1 MQKAPQKQAA
11 LCAKS
16 ISVSWDNK
24 VIVQNVSLEVF
35 PGEIVGLIGKSGC
48 GKTSLLHALAGLV
61 APTAGAVTIEGSD
74 HTARPGAAS
83 YMFQKDLLIPSKTV
97 IDNVCLPRVIAGVA
111 PAQARQEATDFFK
124 IFGLDGTQELWPY
137 QLSGGMKQRAALLR
151 TYMMGNR
158 VVLLDEPFSALD
170 ALTRT
175 ELREWY
181 RAMARKLG
189 LASLIVTHDVDEAL
203 VLADRIYVLHT
214 GGASGEN
221 GGAIDAGNPAHAPA
235 HISYELRVE
244 RPCERGVLDL
254 DAPADMV
261 TELDTCPS
269 ASEQVSVSANTS
281 ANATLAESFSLTPRF
296 LQYKKQL
303 LEQLA

>member
-1 MQKAPQKQAA
+1 MQKTPEQQSVSRVHADSHAHAA
-11 LCAKS
+11 LQEHVALQAHAASQAHAVLRADS
-16 ISVSWDNK
+16 ISVSWNNK
-24 VIVQNVSLEVF
+24 VVVQNVSLEVF

-61 APTAGAVTIEGSD
+61 TPVTGTVTIEGVD
-74 HTARPGAAS
+74 CTACPGAAS

-97 IDNVCLPRVIAGVA
+97 IDNVCLPRIVAGIA
-111 PAQARQEATDFFK
+111 PAQARQEAAKLFAT
-124 IFGLDGTQELWPY
+124 FGLDGTQDRWPY
-137 QLSGGMKQRAALLR
+137 QLSGGMRQRAALLR
-151 TYMMGNR
+151 TYLMGNR

-181 RAMARKLG
+181 RTMACKLD

-214 GGASGEN
+214 SNAGEK
-221 GGAIDAGNPAHAPA
+221 PAR
-235 HISYELRVE
+235 ISYELQVE
-244 RPCERGVLDL
+244 RPCEKTVLNVGGSGD
-254 DAPADMV
+254 
-261 TELDTCPS
+261 
-269 ASEQVSVSANTS
+269 VSAVQASVT
-281 ANATLAESFSLTPRF
+281 ESFSLTSRF